1 MEEQFSTTDGENP
14 EVTPG
19 ESAHHVSRARLHDD
33 WLLLTCG
40 SIKSGDFLSG
50 DDPYKIG
57 GVHGEDQEDEWDS
70 VKRNRFASGRNTWV
84 LLFNEWVL
92 SILVIASLILLAG
105 GGSCRGGVL
114 ENEPTCRPLPEAY
127 VSSVDILIY

>member
-1 MEEQFSTTDGENP
+1 MEEQFSTTDCAND

-40 SIKSGDFLSG
+40 SSKSGDFLSG
-50 DDPYKIG
+50 NDPYKIG
-57 GVHGEDQEDEWDS
+57 GVLGEEEEDEKDS
-70 VKRNRFASGRNTWV
+70 VKLNRFVSGRNTWV
-84 LLFNEWVL
+84 FLFNEWVL
-92 SILVIASLILLAG
+92 SILVFASLILLAG

-114 ENEPTCRPLPEAY
+114 ENEPTCR
-127 VSSVDILIY
+127 SVDIQIY